1 MMRDRIRF
9 CVIVALVTCCQ
20 DCLAVSTS
28 TEELDDT
35 SLFWMNESR
44 NLKEPH
50 WSSDSDNM
58 FLTGSNLSSL
68 GKLSLS
74 KTTIK
79 DDSTASTILDTTKI
93 TPTTKDTT
101 RDTISSP
108 MPNVENH
115 VEDKSMNTNNK
126 EVKEVLH
133 VVVSESVKGTSNEN
147 DGVTKEF
154 PREGNDLAEM
164 VNVTVEVIQ
173 KKDQEAGNKNNSDIQ
188 ITTFTDEKVVPSLL
202 DDNDSQDSN
211 NHLSNT
217 AKRNVFLNKDES
229 SDYVTAEIVSSNET
243 VLESLDSNSNVTEES
258 QTPDENMHELG
269 DPPDHVVLETSTST
283 VTEED
288 RNNNHFTQANNSTI
302 DKSSIVNDEQDDDGH
317 SKPEIESLSEPTARL
332 IDDSGEYDAELID
345 FDELEKK
352 NHVHLENIALHDG
365 ISTLEIPSEGLIIST
380 GLLESQATIHVS
392 SGPVVEAMDGV
403 PRADKR
409 PPKEGSLAEF
419 FKKVSPENNFKSPM
433 TKQQS
438 GSKIQSEGLKEMID
452 TTEVTG
458 KETHL
463 ATASEMLS
471 DTLTN
476 PNHIVDAGMITS
488 DSEKENLD
496 EILFGYTSIWGKKKH
511 VLDKKFPEFN
521 FRSNSVPKVQ
531 SASEAE
537 EESLRIGATNS
548 ENYHTPTLIDDD
560 KALKSGDNRGDADQI
575 NSVNDEFVKGLDDI
589 DKLFENVQPPDEL
602 DVGAAGSSIQEVLM
616 GQGARILRKRVGMAV
631 EHVKT
636 FFSRHRGTEHF
647 ALIPR
652 DVIEDSLIRL
662 TQIRHRFV
670 RKVHDFIVDI
680 FYGAD
685 DNVLDFD
692 LIAAEE
698 ASKLENLRKAKVK
711 VQSDERSSVD
721 IAVDD
726 KHIAA
731 DDKLEAFMQQRLAM
745 LSQ

>member
-1 MMRDRIRF
+1 
-9 CVIVALVTCCQ
+9 
-20 DCLAVSTS
+20 
-28 TEELDDT
+28 
-35 SLFWMNESR
+35 MNESR

-79 DDSTASTILDTTKI
+79 DDSTASTLLDTTKI
-93 TPTTKDTT
+93 IPITKDTT

-108 MPNVENH
+108 MPTVENH
-115 VEDKSMNTNNK
+115 IEDKSMNTNNE
-126 EVKEVLH
+126 EVKGVQH
-133 VVVSESVKGTSNEN
+133 VVVSESVKGTNNEN
-147 DGVTKEF
+147 GVTKEF
-154 PREGNDLAEM
+154 PRKGNELAEM
-164 VNVTVEVIQ
+164 INVTVEVIQ
-173 KKDQEAGNKNNSDIQ
+173 EKDQKAGNKINSDIQ
-188 ITTFTDEKVVPSLL
+188 ISTFTDEKVVPSLS

-229 SDYVTAEIVSSNET
+229 SDYVTDEIVASNET

-258 QTPDENMHELG
+258 QTPDENVHELG
-269 DPPDHVVLETSTST
+269 NPPDYVVLETPAST
-283 VTEED
+283 VTDED
-288 RNNNHFTQANNSTI
+288 RNNNHFTQANKSTI
-302 DKSSIVNDEQDDDGH
+302 DKSRIVNDEQGDDGH

-332 IDDSGEYDAELID
+332 IDHSGEYDAELID

-352 NHVHLENIALHDG
+352 NHVHLENIALQDG
-365 ISTLEIPSEGLIIST
+365 ISTLEIPSEDLTIST
-380 GLLESQATIHVS
+380 GFLESQATINVS
-392 SGPVVEAMDGV
+392 SGLVVEAMDGV

-438 GSKIQSEGLKEMID
+438 GSKIQSEGLKEIID

-458 KETHL
+458 KETLL
-463 ATASEMLS
+463 ASASEMLS

-488 DSEKENLD
+488 DSEKENSD

-511 VLDKKFPEFN
+511 LLDKRFPEFN

-537 EESLRIGATNS
+537 EESLRIRATNS
-548 ENYHTPTLIDDD
+548 ENSHTPTLIDDEQIF
-560 KALKSGDNRGDADQI
+560 KSDDNRGDADQI

-647 ALIPR
+647 ALIPK
-652 DVIEDSLIRL
+652 DVIEVSLMRL
-662 TQIRHRFV
+662 TQVRHRFV

-711 VQSDERSSVD
+711 EQSDERSSVD
-721 IAVDD
+721 IAIDD
-726 KHIAA
+726 KRIAA